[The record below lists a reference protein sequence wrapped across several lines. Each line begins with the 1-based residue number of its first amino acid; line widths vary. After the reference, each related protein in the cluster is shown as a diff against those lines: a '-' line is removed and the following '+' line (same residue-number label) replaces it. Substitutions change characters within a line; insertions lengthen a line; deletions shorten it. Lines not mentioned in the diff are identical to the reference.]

1 MISHGCNKKGSSL
14 LADRNFYIILFF
26 FPAFSPDLRIC
37 WNLFYCSLGFAF
49 SVAWFLIFRDISF
62 CHCNVVSL
70 FSKLTVQH
78 TSLPTISSDIKS
90 NGPEQFSHCGKGI
103 IKFLLYKVFRK
114 WQDING
120 CLNMCFVLWK
130 KTWDLWWHKE
140 NFNKTSNESTQ
151 STEKWETKLKCMNFY
166 SWYWEFKGT
175 EKQV

>member
-1 MISHGCNKKGSSL
+1 MDAIKKDHPFWQIGI
-14 LADRNFYIILFF
+14 FILFFFF

-103 IKFLLYKVFRK
+103 IKFLLYRVFRK

-130 KTWDLWWHKE
+130 ITWDLWWHKE